1 MSNTQATS
9 QLPVC
14 DVAKIQD
21 KTSKGTLKPLEN
33 LDSICIFFFFTPAM
47 PGDSVRPLKTG
58 ERSLVSVLE
67 HGVIRRG
74 GERVKRRESIGGVET
89 VIISAP
95 QIKNDTHKQS
105 RRCSQTQTAHFL
117 QAQTPVRRS
126 HSSSSKSDNR
136 KPRKHG
142 RHPWLRS
149 STRDLMSVL
158 FYSARKALFAC
169 GISRLM

>member
-1 MSNTQATS
+1 MHLRQTFFLWQT
-9 QLPVC
+9 
-14 DVAKIQD
+14 
-21 KTSKGTLKPLEN
+21 
-33 LDSICIFFFFTPAM
+33 FFFLLLPCLGTACVLLRQEE
-47 PGDSVRPLKTG
+47 GK
-58 ERSLVSVLE
+58 RSLSGVLE
-67 HGVIRRG
+67 HGLIRWR

-149 STRDLMSVL
+149 STRDRMLVV
-158 FYSARKALFAC
+158 FYSVRKALFAC
-169 GISRLM
+169 EISWLM